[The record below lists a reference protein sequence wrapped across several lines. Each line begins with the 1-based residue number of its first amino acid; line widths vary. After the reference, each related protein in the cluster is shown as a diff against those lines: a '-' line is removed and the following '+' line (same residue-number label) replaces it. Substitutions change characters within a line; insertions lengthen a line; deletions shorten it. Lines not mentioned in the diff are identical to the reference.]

1 MPRFLGSLALVALLA
16 LSAAGGGTS
25 APTRL
30 GHFSDK
36 NLKLSFDYPGSW
48 HLRRADPAWTT
59 SSFGYPIVYASTQ
72 PLHGQCK
79 PRTAS
84 YMTSITCGR
93 PLDRL
98 DRGGIL
104 VTVSLE
110 ASPIWTLAKARGKR
124 VKIAGRPAKLATDWP
139 GACHR
144 SVNAGETITTSIQI
158 LNVTSNNWIDVQVCL
173 RRPGLVTGERQVRSI
188 LSSLELRGSKR

>member
-1 MPRFLGSLALVALLA
+1 MPRFLSSLALVALLA

-36 NLKLSFDYPGSW
+36 NLKLSFDYPGIW
-48 HLRRADPAWTT
+48 HLRRADQAWRT
-59 SSFGYPIVYASTQ
+59 SSFGSPIVYLSTQ
-72 PLHGQCK
+72 PLHSQCFSNG
-79 PRTAS
+79 TA
-84 YMTSITCGR
+84 TTCDR

-98 DRGGIL
+98 ARGGVL
-104 VTVSLE
+104 VTVSE
-110 ASPIWTLAKARGKR
+110 RAFPTWTLAIARGKR

-144 SVNAGETITTSIQI
+144 SVGASETITASI
-158 LNVTSNNWIDVQVCL
+158 TRPDAPADNWVEVQVCL
-173 RRPGLVTGERQVRSI
+173 RRPGLAKGERETRAI
-188 LSSLELRGSKR
+188 LSSLRLP